1 MRIIAKTLV
10 VFTLALA
17 LALPSFAADDKQ
29 AEKDSGNDYIA
40 VVNGTKIPRD
50 RLDQQLTMLKKRF
63 ASRGQKLDEKK
74 MADIKD
80 SIVQNM
86 VEKELL
92 YQKSRELGIKV
103 DKEQVQKRLDGFKN
117 RFKNESQYQQR
128 LASMG
133 YTEDQLLHEIEQS
146 MVIKQLID
154 QEIASKVEITD
165 EDLQSYYDDNTKEFE
180 SPKQVKARHILVETD
195 KEADEKEKQAARKKI
210 EKIQKRLE
218 KGEKFSKL
226 AKEESDCQSSKKGGE
241 LGFFSKGQ
249 MVPPFEKAAFS
260 TEPGNVSDIV
270 ETRFGY
276 HLIKVEDKK
285 PASKKSFDE
294 VKGNIQKQLRQKKIQ
309 KRLPEYVETL
319 KKKADIEI
327 NLPEGA

>member
-10 VFTLALA
+10 AFTLAFA
-17 LALPSFAADDKQ
+17 LAFPTFAADK
-29 AEKDSGNDYIA
+29 KDSGDNYVA

-50 RLDQQLTMLKKRF
+50 RLDQQLTMLKQRF
-63 ASRGQKLDEKK
+63 ASQGQQLDEKK
-74 MADIKD
+74 MADIKN
-80 SIVQNM
+80 SVVQNM

-92 YQKSRELGIKV
+92 YQKSSELGIKV
-103 DKEQVQKRLDGFKN
+103 DSEQVQEQLASFKN
-117 RFKNESQYQQR
+117 RFNDEAQYKQR

-133 YTEDQLLHEIEQS
+133 YTEDQLRHEIQQS
-146 MVIKQLID
+146 MAIQQLIEE
-154 QEIASKVEITD
+154 EIASKIDITD
-165 EDLQSYYDDNTKEFE
+165 EDLKSYYDNNSKEFE
-180 SPKQVKARHILVETD
+180 NPKQVKARHILIETG

-218 KGEKFSKL
+218 GGEKFSEL
-226 AKEESDCQSSKKGGE
+226 AKEKSDCQSSESGGE

-260 TEPGNVSDIV
+260 TEPGSVSDIV

-285 PASKKSFDE
+285 AASKESFDD
-294 VKGNIQKQLRQKKIQ
+294 VKDDIKEQMRQQKIQ
-309 KRLPEYVETL
+309 EKLPGYVENL
-319 KKKADIEI
+319 KEKADIEI
-327 NLPEGA
+327 DLPEDA